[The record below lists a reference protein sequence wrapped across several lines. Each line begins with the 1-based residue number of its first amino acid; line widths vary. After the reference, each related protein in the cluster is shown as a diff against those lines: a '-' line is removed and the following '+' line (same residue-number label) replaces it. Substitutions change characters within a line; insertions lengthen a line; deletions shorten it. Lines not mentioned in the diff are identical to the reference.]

1 MAHFLRLIVALL
13 LLFSSAI
20 YADTIPAQLRYKI
33 QTSNSTEAYFND
45 MDAGCVQFG
54 QWHGALYGWGY
65 TSISSCVLNSSNV
78 ATMYKDGSGNNRG
91 QYNIGI
97 REYYCATGT
106 LNNSTSPPTCT
117 VAACPEG
124 QTRQA
129 DGSCAKPCETG
140 YVSGVTG
147 SSYFGSDGGTDCLNN
162 CTYSLSISVCA
173 TLSSGQGACV
183 GSYGNGTG
191 ASCSA
196 ATNNT
201 ALTPEANCMS
211 QGKSFISVG
220 GVTSCVSAG
229 SQGSTP
235 IKTKDSSSSSS
246 SGSTKDA
253 DGNTTGTT
261 SGSSTTNST
270 ATFNGDGTVIVVTT
284 TEKTNED
291 GTKETKTETKTVSQ
305 TSYCAENPTAAQCK
319 AATDSDISGAC
330 DAVACKGD
338 AIQCAMAKEQARRN
352 CEWFKENATA
362 KALGEAMAD
371 GTDTT
376 PNPADSSNRETVNV
390 QSSLDSSS
398 PISASCF
405 TDVTVTLLGQSA
417 TLPLSDW
424 CPFFEAL
431 GYIFLALSYMAAL
444 RIVAGVIV

>member
-1 MAHFLRLIVALL
+1 MVSNAWFVGGAMANFLRLI
-13 LLFSSAI
+13 LLFLTLLSG
-20 YADTIPAQLRYKI
+20 YAHAANEEIP
-33 QTSNSTEAYFND
+33 
-45 MDAGCVQFG
+45 
-54 QWHGALYGWGY
+54 
-65 TSISSCVLNSSNV
+65 SIIDYWS
-78 ATMYKDGSGNNRG
+78 KDGIAATKKPTPEESCQAYTASIGASYASVTKVDNWKYFCNSNAG
-91 QYNIGI
+91 NIGNI
-97 REYYCATGT
+97 TAHEICPGGATPTQHTCSVPQCAAGQVRNPDTGV
-106 LNNSTSPPTCT
+106 CQ
-117 VAACPEG
+117 E
-124 QTRQA
+124 
-129 DGSCAKPCETG
+129 SCKTG

-162 CTYSLSISVCA
+162 CTYSISVSVCA
-173 TLSSGQGACV
+173 TLTSGQGACV

-196 ATNNT
+196 ASNNS

-253 DGNTTGTT
+253 DGNTTGSSSSNST
-261 SGSSTTNST
+261 SNST

-338 AIQCAMAKEQARRN
+338 AIQCAIAKEQARRN

-371 GTDTT
+371 GTDAT

-405 TDVTVTLLGQSA
+405 TDVTVTLLGQSVV
-417 TLPLSDW
+417 LPVSDW

>member
-1 MAHFLRLIVALL
+1 MVSNAWIAGGAMAHFLRLIIGAFFLAAIQSPVFAFDAVKVYLL
-13 LLFSSAI
+13 TNNAI
-20 YADTIPAQLRYKI
+20 YDDPAQAIQAYIDIQNPTLSLYQYTSGTVASNPTSGSLTANLAKSNGDTAYGVSIAAVRYRCYGKTTLY
-33 QTSNSTEAYFND
+33 TSPY
-45 MDAGCVQFG
+45 AGCD
-54 QWHGALYGWGY
+54 
-65 TSISSCVLNSSNV
+65 
-78 ATMYKDGSGNNRG
+78 AT
-91 QYNIGI
+91 
-97 REYYCATGT
+97 
-106 LNNSTSPPTCT
+106 PPPKCN
-117 VAACPEG
+117 
-124 QTRQA
+124 
-129 DGSCAKPCETG
+129 TG

-147 SSYFGSDGGTDCLNN
+147 SSYFGSDGSTDCLNN
-162 CTYSLSISVCA
+162 CTYSIAVDMCA
-173 TLSSGQGACV
+173 TLTSGQGGCV
-183 GSYGNGTG
+183 GKYGNGTG

-196 ATNNT
+196 ATNNK

-211 QGKSFISVG
+211 QGKSFVSVG

-235 IKTKDSSSSSS
+235 VTTKNNSSSSSNS
-246 SGSTKDA
+246 STKDA
-253 DGNTTGTT
+253 NGNPTG
-261 SGSSTTNST
+261 SSSSNSTTNSS
-270 ATFNGDGTVIVVTT
+270 ATFNGDGTVVVVTT
-284 TEKTNED
+284 TEKTNPD
-291 GTKETKTETKTVSQ
+291 GTKETKTDTKTVSQ

-362 KALGEAMAD
+362 KALGEAMTN

-376 PNPADSSNRETVNV
+376 PNPADSSNREHVNV
-390 QSSLDSSS
+390 QSSLDNSS

-405 TDVTVTLLGQSA
+405 TDLTITLLGQSA